1 LIEISNKREFNN
13 ESKVINE
20 LIQAFRLPLLR
31 DQTRELSK
39 LKKNDQAEPDDSIL
53 FNILVKMYNS
63 YGLSAQ
69 VKKIEMEID
78 RSRILYSRFIGKSDG

>member
-1 LIEISNKREFNN
+1 MIEISNKREFKN

-39 LKKNDQAEPDDSIL
+39 LKKNDSAEPDDSIL
-53 FNILVKMYNS
+53 IVVLKKMYVS
-63 YGLSAQ
+63 YELSAQ
-69 VKKIEMEID
+69 IKKTEMEIN
-78 RSRILYSRFIGKSDG
+78 RSRILYSRFLGKS